1 MHGGAGGVWDSFLG
15 ACLLAALPVG
25 NRPNKYTLHT
35 YQLPTSHPPSLR
47 SALDRYLRRR
57 GKRALRHVVKRLQ
70 GELLVLG
77 LLSLMLVAFESYLLK
92 ICIPCGSSCSWDCPA
107 QEAEAAGGTA
117 AEGSSAG
124 GQRRLQLA
132 GAVAPALLGGSSG
145 SSGWAGGSGRLL
157 LAADKALDAYSCYQA
172 SETCRPGSEPFWSQ
186 LAIIQVR
193 MCMYCREEKVAWTGA
208 AAAAPCPL
216 LEEANQLRRPAH
228 SEDQLPSLPACSPPH
243 AAPPDCSRTSS
254 CSS

>member
-1 MHGGAGGVWDSFLG
+1 MVRGASGTRFWVH
-15 ACLLAALPVG
+15 ACWPPFLLAHALT
-25 NRPNKYTLHT
+25 NKHSLHT
-35 YQLPTSHPPSLR
+35 SSLPPTPPSLR

-70 GELLVLG
+70 NELLVLG

-132 GAVAPALLGGSSG
+132 GAVAPALLGGRSG

-172 SETCRPGSEPFWSQ
+172 SETCGPGSEPFWSQ

-193 MCMYCREEKVAWTGA
+193 MCMWCREETG
-208 AAAAPCPL
+208 CVDSRCML
-216 LEEANQLRRPAH
+216 L
-228 SEDQLPSLPACSPPH
+228 H
-243 AAPPDCSRTSS
+243 AAMLHR
-254 CSS
+254 